1 MKSTKPTF
9 KNVSAGTYEAIIDAC
24 GTTEHPKDGRAGIK
38 FDFRIREDVDQ
49 PCKGRH
55 IFKSFY
61 INDQGEM
68 PEDKIG
74 EYANACGIEAGTDYE
89 PWELRLCT
97 LQIVVKEFTPDDKP
111 DEKVAYVAYAKPSKL
126 EPEKPE
132 SADFSDVGDE
142 DIPFK

>member
-9 KNVSAGTYEAIIDAC
+9 KSIPAGTYEVIVDSC
-24 GTTEHPKDGRAGIK
+24 TSVESQKDNRPGIK
-38 FDFRIREDVDQ
+38 FDFRIREDVEQ

-61 INDQGEM
+61 VNDQGEF
-68 PEDKIG
+68 PEEKIG
-74 EYANACGIEAGTDYE
+74 EFANACGIEDGKDFE

-97 LQIVVKEFTPDDKP
+97 LRIVVREFTPDDKP
-111 DEKVAYVAYAKPSKL
+111 DEKVTYVAYAKKSEL
-126 EPEKPE
+126 EPLKTEA
-132 SADFSDVGDE
+132 ADFSDVTED